1 MVTQALIERC
11 VKGDAKAQHEL
22 YRAMHASMLSICTR
36 YERNRQDAVA
46 LMNQGFLR
54 ILRGLADR
62 RPSVPFE
69 PWARRI
75 VINTVIDAFRRSR
88 PRRENETLTDRV
100 DDHAGTS
107 TNDYLREM
115 EAEAFAELL
124 RRLPPVTRQVFNLF
138 AIDGCSHAE
147 VGDLLGISEG
157 TSKWHVNHAR
167 TILRRALAVH
177 EERNRTRTINE
188 IR

>member
-1 MVTQALIERC
+1 MVNEALIERC
-11 VKGDAKAQHEL
+11 VNGDARAQHEL
-22 YRAMHASMLSICTR
+22 YRTMHATMMAICTR

-46 LMNQGFLR
+46 MMNQGFLH
-54 ILRGLADR
+54 ILRGLEKKPAA
-62 RPSVPFE
+62 VPFE

-75 VINTVIDAFRRSR
+75 VINTVIDAFRRSK
-88 PRRENETLTDRV
+88 PRRENETLTDSV
-100 DDHAGTS
+100 DDHAAID

-147 VGDLLGISEG
+147 VAEMLDMSEG

-177 EERNRTRTINE
+177 EEQNRTRTINAT
-188 IR
+188 R